1 MTTTAWD
8 YIIVGAGSAG
18 CVLAN
23 RLSADPACRVLLME
37 AGGPANLPEVRVPAR
52 YSALQN
58 THLDW
63 AYRTTPQAELYGRC
77 LNWPRGRALG
87 GSSAINYMAYVR
99 GIPLDFDRWAAAG
112 TAGWGYEDVLPYFIR
127 SEHNHNLAD
136 EYHGQDGPHHVTTVA
151 EPNPLAARFLHAA
164 SEIGLPV
171 SPDVNGRQ
179 FTGVGRYQANVMGGE
194 RCSGADAFLLPILDR
209 PNLAVLTRA
218 LALQIHFTG
227 TRASAISYLHE
238 GMVKRADVAGELL
251 LTAGAINSPHL
262 LMLSGI
268 GPAAH
273 LRSHGLTV
281 VQDLPGV
288 GENLQDHLRLT
299 VGCEINQP
307 WSLSG
312 LDEAA
317 AEEVARQ
324 YAADRSG
331 PLASNILEVGGFVQL
346 LPDEPAPDTQ
356 LFFYADLPSA
366 ARASR
371 APRHGF
377 GMSCYTG
384 RPYSR
389 GTIRLASADPLDQPL
404 LDPNYLAE
412 PGDWAAALAG
422 LRCLMALMEADAFA
436 DVRAGGL
443 MPDPARRREA
453 ELIDYIRTTAET
465 GYHPVG
471 SCKMGQDA
479 LAVVD
484 GELRVYGVTGLRV
497 IDASIMPNI
506 VSGNTN
512 APTVM
517 IAEKGADLVQG
528 RG

>member
-1 MTTTAWD
+1 MWD

-23 RLSADPACRVLLME
+23 RLSADPACQVLLLE
-37 AGGPANLPEVRVPAR
+37 AGGPANLPEVSVPAR

-63 AYRTTPQAELYGRC
+63 AYRTTPQAELYGRR

-99 GIPLDFDRWAAAG
+99 GLPLDFDRWAAAG
-112 TAGWGYEDVLPYFIR
+112 NPGWGYDDLLPYFIR
-127 SEHNHNLAD
+127 SENNHNLVD
-136 EYHGQDGPHHVTTVA
+136 EYHGQGGPHHVMTVP
-151 EPNPLAARFLHAA
+151 EPNPLAARFLQAA
-164 SEIGLPV
+164 AEIGLPA
-171 SPDVNGRQ
+171 SPDINGRQ
-179 FTGVGRYQANVMGGE
+179 FEGIGPYQANLFGGE
-194 RCSGADAFLLPILDR
+194 RCSAVDAFLRSIWDR
-209 PNLAVLTRA
+209 PNLTIQSRA

-227 TRASAISYLHE
+227 QRASGISYLHE
-238 GMVKRADVAGELL
+238 GTAKQAEVGRELL
-251 LTAGAINSPHL
+251 LTAGAINSPQL
-262 LMLSGI
+262 LMLSGV
-268 GPAAH
+268 GPADH
-273 LRSHGLTV
+273 LQAHGLPV
-281 VQDLPGV
+281 VQDLSGV
-288 GENLQDHLRLT
+288 GANLQDHLRLT
-299 VGCEINQP
+299 VGSEINRP

-317 AEEVARQ
+317 AEAVAQQ

-331 PLASNILEVGGFVQL
+331 PLASNSLEVGGFVQL
-346 LPDEPAPDTQ
+346 LPDEPAADTQ

-366 ARASR
+366 VRASQ

-384 RPYSR
+384 RPCSR
-389 GTIRLASADPLDQPL
+389 GTIRLASADPLDRPL

-412 PGDWAAALAG
+412 PRDWAAALAG
-422 LRCLMALMEADAFA
+422 LRCLVALMETDAFA
-436 DVRAGGL
+436 DVRAGGM
-443 MPDPARRREA
+443 MPDPARRSEA

-471 SCKMGQDA
+471 SCKMGQDEM
-479 LAVVD
+479 AVVD
-484 GELRVYGVTGLRV
+484 GELRVHGLMGLRV

-517 IAEKGADLVQG
+517 IAEKGAELVQG
-528 RG
+528 RSS